1 LLAAALVPP
10 VWVAVA
16 FGNASDVVMLGA
28 VAFSSEGR
36 ALATVSYPQS
46 PRPHVELRVWDL
58 MTGRERRSER
68 RVVPNPLLTVADGGE
83 RLGPPPRHA
92 ARQLSRRVCCP
103 ERPLTDGRIGLNCL
117 AALSFDGNPLAT
129 ARHQAD
135 QDHDTRVQLWDV
147 ATGRLIKTLD
157 DGKLVDMLAFS
168 PDGHILAGARGRL
181 AAWDVGSG
189 GVLGWPKAASL
200 CVAPLTFAPDG
211 SALVV
216 QGDGGKLT
224 LLDA

>member
-1 LLAAALVPP
+1 
-10 VWVAVA
+10 
-16 FGNASDVVMLGA
+16 
-28 VAFSSEGR
+28 
-36 ALATVSYPQS
+36 TVCYPQL
-46 PRPHVELRVWDL
+46 PRPHAEVRVWDL
-58 MTGRERRSER
+58 VTGRERRSER
-68 RVVPNPLLTVADGGE
+68 RVLPDPLLTVADGGE
-83 RLGPPPRHA
+83 RLVAQAVDGGT
-92 ARQLSRRVCCP
+92 
-103 ERPLTDGRIGLNCL
+103 RPLADLARWPGRGLLGGRVGGGGCLRARAPDGRT
-117 AALSFDGNPLAT
+117 LAT
-129 ARHQAD
+129 ARHRVD
-135 QDHDTRVQLWDV
+135 RDEDTPVRLWDV
-147 ATGRLIKTLD
+147 ATGRLIKALD
-157 DGKLVDMLAFS
+157 DGELVDMLAFS